1 VINGTGIFLHTGLG
15 RAPFSEEVV
24 HELGEA
30 LRGYTVVEIDPET
43 GERDR
48 RERVL
53 IDILKAKTGAE
64 AGLVVNNNAAAVL
77 LAVSTL
83 ARGGEVIV
91 SRGELVEIGGGFRIP
106 DVLAAS
112 GARLREVGTTN
123 RTRIEDYVAAVGP
136 ETRLLMR
143 IHASN
148 YRIVGE
154 REGVSR
160 ESIVA
165 LGREKSL
172 PVVEDLGGGLLRRYG
187 IDLLEA
193 EPTVGDALAAGVD
206 LVTFSGDKLLGGPQ
220 SGLILGC
227 AAVVDEMRAMP
238 LFRAVRPDKMTLALL
253 ERVLHRFPDG
263 AGELPDLPFFKAI
276 TEGGESLQ
284 RRAEKIRRS
293 LADAWPTA
301 RFTVVASKALAGSG
315 AVPVVPIPSF
325 AIAIKLPGVK
335 ATALAAR
342 LRRADPQVWGTVKGD
357 AFRLDVIT
365 LLPGDEEMLYGAF
378 RQLSSGGEFDRHAP
392 STEAGR

>member
-253 ERVLHRFPDG
+253 ERVLHRFPDR